1 MEVRQANDTMGA
13 QVRDVAQRTG
23 LVAVNLAMASDMAV
37 HRCRVEDTFQQPLR
51 ADVQEDELHTRG
63 KAAKRPEDREGDKE
77 EARRQ
82 QERDDQNRPRPPP

>member
-37 HRCRVEDTFQQPLR
+37 HRCRVEDTLPATPPCR
-51 ADVQEDELHTRG
+51 CTRRRTAHPRKGG
-63 KAAKRPEDREGDKE
+63 KET
-77 EARRQ
+77 
-82 QERDDQNRPRPPP
+82 